1 MSQKNNADM
10 LVSVICITYNHG
22 KYIADALEN
31 FVKQKTNF
39 KFEVLVHD
47 DCSTDE
53 TIAIIEKY
61 EKQYP
66 DIVKAYYEE
75 ENQHSK
81 GGSPNRLMMS
91 KACGKYI
98 ALCEG
103 DDFWCDEDKLQK
115 QIDYME
121 KHNECALCIH
131 STDVL
136 DVEIGK
142 IVRRMSMYNDNCI
155 VEPETLLM
163 RRNDFATSSMVFRKV
178 DIDSYPEDFGF
189 FDYMLKS
196 YLATK
201 GNAYYISKP
210 MSVYRTGVM
219 GAWTQRVARNQ
230 EKFRMFVQKE
240 IDFYEKFNAFSD
252 FKFDKVIKELIRNRE
267 YRLCKVN
274 NDYKKAVSEYP
285 EIVKTEKC
293 IEKVFI
299 YGNAYCLEILKAV
312 QYLYRGIKK
321 LIGTKKE
328 KK

>member
-1 MSQKNNADM
+1 MNQKTNADI

-31 FVKQKTNF
+31 FVKQKTTF

-81 GGSPNRLMMS
+81 GVSPTRLMMS
-91 KACGKYI
+91 KACGKYV

-103 DDFWCDEDKLQK
+103 DDFWRDENKLQK

-131 STDVL
+131 GTDVL
-136 DVEIGK
+136 NVENGK
-142 IVRRMSMYNDNCI
+142 IIRRMNMYDENCV
-155 VEPETLLM
+155 VEPETFLI
-163 RRNDFATSSMVFRKV
+163 RRNDFATSSMIFRKV
-178 DIDSYPEDFGF
+178 DIDNYPKDFGF

-201 GNAYYISKP
+201 GNAYYIAES
-210 MSVYRTGVM
+210 MSVYRTGVI
-219 GAWTQRVARNQ
+219 GAWTQRVAKSP
-230 EKFRMFVQKE
+230 EKFRMFIQKE
-240 IDFYEKFNAFSD
+240 IDFYEKFNVFSD
-252 FKFDKVIKELIRNRE
+252 FKFNKEVEELKRNRE
-267 YRLCKVN
+267 YRLSKVN
-274 NDYKKAVSEYP
+274 NDYKKAINEYP
-285 EIVKTEKC
+285 ELVKTERC
-293 IEKVFI
+293 FEKVFI
-299 YGNAYCLEILKAV
+299 YGNAYCPKILKTV